1 MVAEVTYTVEAT
13 RNGSWWSLQC
23 REVPGALSQSRSLAE
38 ARKIMPEAI
47 AFVADVPEP
56 EVEVTVVPIVPSAA
70 QEHLQEA
77 ARLREIV
84 ATANSQAASESRRA
98 AEELRKLGM
107 TVRDIGET
115 LGVSYQRASQLLASA
130 S

>member
-38 ARKIMPEAI
+38 AKKIMPEAI
-47 AFVADVPEP
+47 AFVADVPETA
-56 EVEVTVVPIVPSAA
+56 VEVTVVPIVPSAA

-84 ATANSQAASESRRA
+84 ATANSQAASESRQA

>member
-1 MVAEVTYTVEAT
+1 
-13 RNGSWWSLQC
+13 
-23 REVPGALSQSRSLAE
+23 
-38 ARKIMPEAI
+38 MPEAI
-47 AFVADVPEP
+47 AFVADVPETA
-56 EVEVTVVPIVPSAA
+56 VEVTVVPIVPSAA

-84 ATANSQAASESRRA
+84 ATANSQAASESRQA